1 MGRGAFTV
9 AMGETPISGTRVVII
24 DGHEV
29 VRAGL
34 ESWLTGEFTLVASF
48 TRTCDCLTWLGTGAA
63 VDVVVAEIQHDGH
76 APDFDRLR
84 ALCAAGP
91 KVVVHSVATSHE
103 VILAGLDAGAGC
115 YVAKSDGREHL
126 FNAIRGLC
134 TGDGYTSPRMA
145 AALMRTRVNLSEREK
160 QVLVAWLG
168 TESKDDVG
176 GLLRIAPAT
185 VRTHLQRVRAKYAA
199 AGRLASTKS
208 ALLARAVEDGLIGL
222 RDLDCNARRPG

>member
-1 MGRGAFTV
+1 MAIDQ
-9 AMGETPISGTRVVII
+9 TPINGTRVAII
-24 DGHEV
+24 DGHDV

-34 ESWLTGEFTLVASF
+34 ETWLRGEFTVVAGF
-48 TRTCDCLTWLGTGAA
+48 ARTGDCLTWLTTGAA
-63 VDVVVAEIQHDGH
+63 VDVVVMEIQHNGH
-76 APDFDRLR
+76 APDLLGLKRL
-84 ALCAAGP
+84 CSVGP
-91 KVVVHSVATSHE
+91 PVIVHSVSTSPE
-103 VILAGLDAGAGC
+103 VILASLDAGAAC

-126 FNAIRGLC
+126 INAVRSVRS
-134 TGDGYTSPRMA
+134 GYGYVSPRMA
-145 AALMRTRVNLSEREK
+145 GALMKTRVNLSERAK

-222 RDLDCNARRPG
+222 TDLDRPG

>member
-9 AMGETPISGTRVVII
+9 AIDKTPINCTRVAIV
-24 DGHEV
+24 DGHDV

-34 ESWLTGEFTLVASF
+34 ETWLSGEFTVVAGF
-48 TRTCDCLTWLGTGAA
+48 ATTGDCLTWLASGAA
-63 VDVVVAEIQHDGH
+63 VDVIVIEIQHNGN
-76 APDFDRLR
+76 APDLSGLKRL
-84 ALCAAGP
+84 CSVGP
-91 KVVVHSVATSHE
+91 PVIVHSVSTSPE
-103 VILAGLDAGAGC
+103 VIRASLDAGAAC

-126 FNAIRGLC
+126 INAFHSVRSGNS
-134 TGDGYTSPRMA
+134 YVSPRMA
-145 AALMRTRVNLSEREK
+145 GALMKTRVNLSDREK

-222 RDLDCNARRPG
+222 TDLDRPG

>member
-1 MGRGAFTV
+1 VGRGAFTV
-9 AMGETPISGTRVVII
+9 AIDQTPINGTRVAII
-24 DGHEV
+24 DGHDV

-34 ESWLTGEFTLVASF
+34 ETWLSGEFTVVAGF
-48 TRTCDCLTWLGTGAA
+48 ARTGDCLTWLATRAA
-63 VDVVVAEIQHDGH
+63 VDVVVIEIQHNGH
-76 APDFDRLR
+76 APDLLGLKRL
-84 ALCAAGP
+84 CSVGP
-91 KVVVHSVATSHE
+91 PVIVHSVSTSPE
-103 VILAGLDAGAGC
+103 VILASLDAGAAC
-115 YVAKSDGREHL
+115 YVAKSDGRQHL
-126 FNAIRGLC
+126 INAVRSVRSGN
-134 TGDGYTSPRMA
+134 GYVSPRMA
-145 AALMRTRVNLSEREK
+145 GALMKTRVNLSKREK

-222 RDLDCNARRPG
+222 TDLDRPG